1 MSIINL
7 RRFKQVKTKTQPEAG
22 KQKERNMEMTDF
34 KKAVQEQIEKGLST
48 AKISDQKAA
57 DKILAL
63 VPQEWITNFFSES
76 TQQRKPLKK

>member
-7 RRFKQVKTKTQPEAG
+7 RRLKQVKTKTQPEAG
-22 KQKERNMEMTDF
+22 KQKKRNMEMTDF
-34 KKAVQEQIEKGLST
+34 KKADQEQIEKGLST
-48 AKISDQKAA
+48 AKISDQEAA

>member
-1 MSIINL
+1 
-7 RRFKQVKTKTQPEAG
+7 
-22 KQKERNMEMTDF
+22 MTDF
-34 KKAVQEQIEKGLST
+34 KKADQEQIEKGLST
-48 AKISDQKAA
+48 AKISDQEAA